1 MYVSLFGWYPP
12 KRFTAE
18 SEPYFRNDW
27 KTQNPNHGNVSFL
40 KHPQGGLIPYDS
52 DSEILKSCDIYEPL
66 EIGLIGVKNLAYRLR
81 RFVEK
86 GQKDNEKPQKL
97 PLMTFT
103 VEKSV
108 ANETNPTNIKINNLL
123 EKCRS
128 LKSDKIAGARRLLT
142 DPMANHGQN
151 AYFSQSFKDKY
162 NEILF

>member
-1 MYVSLFGWYPP
+1 
-12 KRFTAE
+12 
-18 SEPYFRNDW
+18 
-27 KTQNPNHGNVSFL
+27 
-40 KHPQGGLIPYDS
+40 
-52 DSEILKSCDIYEPL
+52 
-66 EIGLIGVKNLAYRLR
+66 
-81 RFVEK
+81 
-86 GQKDNEKPQKL
+86 
-97 PLMTFT
+97 MTFT